1 MMAKNKVQF
10 QKGYSL
16 FEFLKDYGTEAQCE
30 NALFTWRFPNGFIC
44 PECSNKTCFRMKR
57 RQLAEYCFRF
67 NRHFDFK
74 SMLVEFGHTVVAS
87 PPMPYRLLKLAEGH
101 G

>member
-1 MMAKNKVQF
+1 MAKSKIQF

-30 NALFTWRFPNGFIC
+30 NALFTWRFPNGFVC
-44 PECSNKTCFRMKR
+44 PECANKTC
-57 RQLAEYCFRF
+57 C
-67 NRHFDFK
+67 
-74 SMLVEFGHTVVAS
+74 
-87 PPMPYRLLKLAEGH
+87 RLRVSIHQDGVDGISSAGM